1 MRDLQ
6 KHRLDVLRS
15 QYPAGCT
22 VELVSMDDE
31 QSPPKGT
38 KGKVLHVDDIGTIH
52 IAWETGSTLGIVPGI
67 DMVRKL
73 NEENPKI

>member
-1 MRDLQ
+1 
-6 KHRLDVLRS
+6 
-15 QYPAGCT
+15 
-22 VELVSMDDE
+22 MDDE

-73 NEENPKI
+73 NEEIPKI